1 MTDERISELEERIA
15 VLTEENRQLREA
27 AIEHMACGM
36 FADNLGEATERLRA
50 LCGQGVSSDNSK
62 LSRC

>member
-1 MTDERISELEERIA
+1 MTDERIRELEDRIA

-50 LCGQGVSSDNSK
+50 LCQEPT
-62 LSRC
+62 SRR